1 MRPKIATSKM
11 AETLITN
18 LPIINNMWEDFPLRQ
33 ARIQLERVS
42 TAMMPFNFKD
52 EPKPDKQDLKE
63 FVKAIINSDN
73 EIIDKIQQLGL
84 AMYVSTIHVKMAK
97 FLITNTATYASKLP
111 LKDGSDSQFK
121 LNPNFRE
128 LIDFWSDQILTP
140 KLEI

>member
-97 FLITNTATYASKLP
+97 FLITNTATYASKLQ

-128 LIDFWSDQILTP
+128 LIDFCSDQILTP